1 VRADPRPQTITIV
14 KVNGARND
22 FALLDQRPP
31 SELDYGAIARA
42 LCERSGPIGADGLLV
57 VLAGEAGETVA
68 AMRIY
73 NADGTEAEMCG
84 NGIRCVARYLWE
96 RGEVDERFAVG
107 IPSGSIGIEIDP
119 GPPFVARADLGVP
132 RILHRY
138 ADGQTVDVAGEPW
151 RFAHVA
157 VPNDH
162 IVAFVPDVAAID
174 LEAIGALLSS
184 HPRFARGTN
193 VHVAQVAGGA
203 VRARHY
209 ERGVG
214 LTQACGTGAVA
225 VAVAAIDDGR
235 VDSPVD
241 VVVPGGT
248 LRVTWQPG
256 ARALLEGPAEIEYER
271 TIPV

>member
-1 VRADPRPQTITIV
+1 MRPQSIAIV
-14 KVNGARND
+14 KVNGAKND
-22 FALLDQRPP
+22 FVLIDERPP
-31 SELDYGAIARA
+31 HALDYATAART
-42 LCERSGPIGADGLLV
+42 LCDRSGDVGADGLLV
-57 VLAGEAGETVA
+57 VLAGEPGETVA

-73 NADGTEAEMCG
+73 NADGGEAEMCG

-96 RGEVDERFAVG
+96 RGEVDERFA
-107 IPSGSIGIEIDP
+107 IGIRSGAVGMEIDP
-119 GPPFVARADLGVP
+119 GPPFVARADLGFP
-132 RILHRY
+132 RIVHRY
-138 ADGQTVDVAGEPW
+138 ADAQTIDAGGRLW

-174 LEAIGALLSS
+174 LAEIGAGLSG
-184 HPRFARGTN
+184 HPRFAGGTN
-193 VHVAQVAGGA
+193 VHVARIDGG
-203 VRARHY
+203 VIYARHY

-225 VAVAAIDDGR
+225 VAVAAIDDGLAG
-235 VDSPVD
+235 SPVD

-256 ARALLEGPAEIEYER
+256 AHALLEGPAEIEYER
-271 TIPV
+271 SVAL

>member
-1 VRADPRPQTITIV
+1 M
-14 KVNGARND
+14 
-22 FALLDQRPP
+22 
-31 SELDYGAIARA
+31 
-42 LCERSGPIGADGLLV
+42 
-57 VLAGEAGETVA
+57 LAGEAGDTVA

-73 NADGTEAEMCG
+73 NADGGEAEMCG

-96 RGEVDERFAVG
+96 RGEVDVRFAVG

-132 RILHRY
+132 LILHRY
-138 ADGQTVDVAGEPW
+138 ADGQSVDIAGGRPW
-151 RFAHVA
+151 RFAHIA

-174 LEAIGALLSS
+174 LESPGALLSS

-193 VHVAQVAGGA
+193 LPAAQVTGG
-203 VRARHY
+203 VLRARHY

-225 VAVAAIDDGR
+225 VAVAAIDEGLAS
-235 VDSPVD
+235 SPVD

-256 ARALLEGPAEIEYER
+256 AHALLEGPAEIEYER
-271 TIPV
+271 TLPV